1 MEDPSPMLHWSG
13 DGKAIVANE
22 KQFEEK
28 IMKRYPGLVQISSFL
43 NFRRQ
48 LREYGFDWAVMQSG
62 EFHFSHPCFTR
73 GRPELIRGVATKRK
87 SFGGGHSL
95 STTAMSMTSS
105 DSGIRGR
112 CRTRAVSRLVN
123 TSRSA
128 PTQIEVVGIKGRR
141 DDRGLSD
148 CTPVKII
155 KLAVGNLNASNDGGG
170 ASPGSLDAWSL
181 CSTPPATQRIHG
193 LTGIAG
199 NSGGSETYPATRVYA
214 TRYNTRIQEMRDRTP
229 ETLSSSVATNDDGPA
244 QAFAATTLA
253 SPRCNNWWT
262 YCAPWGPCEEVH
274 ETPPEAGATS
284 GATGLMHDRS
294 PFDDGCNCSTTQ
306 VRS

>member
-1 MEDPSPMLHWSG
+1 
-13 DGKAIVANE
+13 
-22 KQFEEK
+22 
-28 IMKRYPGLVQISSFL
+28 
-43 NFRRQ
+43 
-48 LREYGFDWAVMQSG
+48 
-62 EFHFSHPCFTR
+62 
-73 GRPELIRGVATKRK
+73 
-87 SFGGGHSL
+87 
-95 STTAMSMTSS
+95 MTSS

-306 VRS
+306 HRQPKADIPVYFYDDDKPANLAQLVKNDDWQFGLDGQPRATPVDGNLNDWDCREIRYYYAL